1 VLRAAAAGV
10 EVLQY
15 QLPVLLHSKT
25 IAVDDQIAM
34 IGSSNLDIRSFTLNM
49 EVSLVVYDPAVVAEL
64 HRVFD
69 GYIARSKR
77 VELNAWK
84 TRPAGQR
91 LIENV
96 ARLTAALQ

>member
-1 VLRAAAAGV
+1 M
-10 EVLQY
+10 LQY
-15 QLPVLLHSKT
+15 KLPILLHSKT

-64 HRVFD
+64 YKVFD
-69 GYIARSKR
+69 GYSDRAKR
-77 VELNAWK
+77 VELGAWK
-84 TRPAGQR
+84 RRPAGQR